1 MKVIRPV
8 KHKWSTID
16 CNKNN
21 SRCSYV
27 YIPFIT
33 KHLCFWGSSTSLSK
47 KVFSIDILIWHPI
60 FLAISED
67 IKLSIFQALFLQMP
81 IKTLF
86 NNLSY
91 TNFFKVSIF
100 EIFQF
105 WFTDNAFNIGKMHQK
120 RKATNVKMVSLIL
133 TIVSK

>member
-60 FLAISED
+60 FLVISEV
-67 IKLSIFQALFLQMP
+67 IKYQYFRLSADKNSFQ
-81 IKTLF
+81 
-86 NNLSY
+86 
-91 TNFFKVSIF
+91 
-100 EIFQF
+100 
-105 WFTDNAFNIGKMHQK
+105 
-120 RKATNVKMVSLIL
+120 
-133 TIVSK
+133 

>member
-60 FLAISED
+60 FLVISGV
-67 IKLSIFQALFLQMP
+67 IKYQFFKSWICE
-81 IKTLF
+81 IF

-105 WFTDNAFNIGKMHQK
+105 RFIDNAFNIGKMHQK

>member
-33 KHLCFWGSSTSLSK
+33 QHLCFWGSSTTSSK
-47 KVFSIDILIWHPI
+47 KVFCTDILIWYNTI
-60 FLAISED
+60 
-67 IKLSIFQALFLQMP
+67 LSISANIEFQ
-81 IKTLF
+81 
-86 NNLSY
+86 Y
-91 TNFFKVSIF
+91 Y
-100 EIFQF
+100 
-105 WFTDNAFNIGKMHQK
+105 
-120 RKATNVKMVSLIL
+120 
-133 TIVSK
+133 